1 FEARFESSPPL
12 SQVDILSLLGQNV
25 TDESQEEGEA
35 VNLMLSSVTDILS
48 TAIVSQFSGVRRLER
63 TVRDFLGLDML
74 SFRTQII
81 PNAVTML
88 RNSADTGN
96 TLGNYLDNTT
106 VFIGKYLGSDMF
118 LQGMLTVRYNDLAD
132 PGRGLNRMNNSSLAV
147 GQFIFEPDI
156 SVELHSPL
164 FDIRW
169 SIMPLHLENL
179 FISDT
184 SFSLTWRFVF

>member
-1 FEARFESSPPL
+1 
-12 SQVDILSLLGQNV
+12 
-25 TDESQEEGEA
+25 
-35 VNLMLSSVTDILS
+35 
-48 TAIVSQFSGVRRLER
+48 
-63 TVRDFLGLDML
+63 FLGLDMF

-81 PNAVTML
+81 PNAVSRL
-88 RNSADTGN
+88 RNPADTGN
-96 TLGNYLDNTT
+96 TFGNFLDNTT

-118 LQGMLTVRYNDLAD
+118 FQGMLTLRYNDLAD
-132 PGRGLNRMNNSSLAV
+132 PGRNLNRVNDNILAV

-156 SVELHSPL
+156 SIELHSPL